1 MAKDTTKTA
10 RTIEDLKIEY
20 ETLNERKIEAQS
32 LFKEA
37 TKQLEKLQKE
47 AVEEFETSDI
57 GELKTKLEKM
67 EAENEDRRAQYQE
80 LLEGIS
86 ADLEKVEKEV
96 AAEPK
101 SETNDDA

>member
-47 AVEEFETSDI
+47 AVEEFDTSDI